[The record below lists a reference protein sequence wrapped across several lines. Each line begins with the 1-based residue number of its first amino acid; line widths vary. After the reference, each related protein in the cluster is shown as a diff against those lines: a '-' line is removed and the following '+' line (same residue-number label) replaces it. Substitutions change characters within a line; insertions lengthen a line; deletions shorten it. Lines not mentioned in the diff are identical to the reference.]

1 MDTSWTADKQRL
13 YVGRLD
19 AIDEATFA
27 WFAGW
32 LCADGSIKA
41 HSEKSPK
48 ISFTITDRDPL
59 DRFAA
64 LFGNKVQGPIPPSG
78 LGKKER
84 YHWQISGWRCV
95 EILTIVEPWL
105 SNRYRERYQRAIAHW
120 KPRERGVKLRPDD
133 VADIRRRLDGGG
145 HGVGAALAREY
156 GVSSG
161 MITAIKKGRVWT

>member
-13 YVGRLD
+13 YIERLD

-41 HSEKSPK
+41 HSATSPK
-48 ISFTITDRDPL
+48 VSFTITDRDPL

-64 LFGNKVQGPIPPSG
+64 LFGNSVQGPIPPSG
-78 LGKKER
+78 LGKKDR

-95 EILTIVEPWL
+95 EILGIVEPWL
-105 SNRYRERYQRAIAHW
+105 SDRYRGRYQNVLRYW
-120 KPRERGVKLRPDD
+120 KPRERGHKLGADD
-133 VADIRRRLDGGG
+133 VADIKRRLREGG
-145 HGVGAALAREY
+145 HGIGATLAREY
-156 GVSSG
+156 GVTSG
-161 MITAIKKGRVWT
+161 MISAIKHERAWT